1 MTLVIRLNIL
11 IRSKPNIYLLMAELN
26 DTEPRVWEGKF
37 YITYA

>member
-1 MTLVIRLNIL
+1 
-11 IRSKPNIYLLMAELN
+11 MAELN